1 MFAYIPARIGSKR
14 IPKKNLKLLG
24 DKPSI
29 CHVIESLLSCKRLN
43 GIAVS
48 TDSPEIQKLTQQYP
62 NVVTLEL
69 RNESL
74 SDDTS
79 GFMDLVKHDLNR
91 FCSYFNDDEVIFT
104 LATSALIE
112 PSDFEH
118 AIQEFQLNRDGLTF
132 SVTQFEH
139 QPRLALEL
147 NSDGK
152 LSALDKS
159 AYLMPTKDLKPAF
172 TDSGNFYL
180 FKHSLMQ
187 KQAMFLDLEPLV
199 PIILP
204 KHKGI
209 DVDTPE
215 DWQLLEKSFLNR
227 MKS

>member
-14 IPKKNLKLLG
+14 IPKKNIKLLG

-29 CHVIESLLSCKRLN
+29 CHVIESLILCKGLN

-48 TDSPEIQKLTQQYP
+48 TDSPEILEITRRYP
-62 NVVTLEL
+62 KVVTLE
-69 RNESL
+69 RREESL

-79 GFMDLVKHDLNR
+79 GFMDLVKHDLKR

-104 LATSALIE
+104 LATSALIG
-112 PSDFEH
+112 PSDYEQ
-118 AIQEFQLNRDGLTF
+118 AIQEFQSNRDGLTF
-132 SVTQFEH
+132 SVTKLEH

-147 NSDGK
+147 NSDGT
-152 LSALDKS
+152 LSALDKP

-180 FKHSLMQ
+180 FKHSQMQ

-215 DWQLLEKSFLNR
+215 DWQLLETIFLDR
-227 MKS
+227 MKL